1 MNDVEFV
8 QVTIEGDDI
17 KMAPKKKDKQ
27 LSLDDFTK
35 HIFNLYVGL
44 RVPGFEQRIPVII
57 EDHIK
62 YTFLKSLYD
71 IEGLSQNAASTRI
84 KNMGVRDEFINPL
97 KECSYDDV
105 RRSPQVSKY
114 LILEKKRGSPYILIS
129 LQDAIIY
136 MSHAKSVQKAKIIKK
151 ALEELDLRLKIIEQL
166 KSYFILEFEYFD
178 TEFYSYC
185 YKLGPEKVYVQ
196 YEKLWGSS
204 QWKRMRRMRYFY
216 DKFVLGMNLPALDK
230 LTFHHPDYTFEK
242 HWHHIAS
249 SGYWTLNH
257 KQGPDKK

>member
-1 MNDVEFV
+1 MNDIEFV

-17 KMAPKKKDKQ
+17 KMAPKKQGKQ
-27 LSLDDFTK
+27 LSLDDFTN
-35 HIFNLYVGL
+35 HVFNLYVGL

-71 IEGLSQNAASTRI
+71 IEGLSHNAASARI
-84 KNMGVRDEFINPL
+84 KKMGIRNEFINPL

-114 LILEKKRGSPYILIS
+114 WILEKKRGSPYILIS

-136 MSHAKSVQKAKIIKK
+136 MSHAKSVKKAMIIKR
-151 ALEELDLRLKIIEQL
+151 ALEELDLRLKIIDKL
-166 KSYFILEFEYFD
+166 KSYFILELQYFD
-178 TEFYSYC
+178 TEFYGYC
-185 YKLGPEKVYVQ
+185 YKLGPEKAYAQ
-196 YEKLWGSS
+196 YERLWGTP

-216 DKFVLGMNLPALDK
+216 DKIVLGMNLPALDK
-230 LTFHHPDYTFEK
+230 LTFHHPGYKYEK

-249 SGYWTLNH
+249 SGYWTLDH
-257 KQGPDKK
+257 KHGPDKK